1 MAKDELKVVEETT
14 ASVAVAQPL
23 VETHQEDML
32 IPFLKVIQ
40 AQSDEVIKGKD
51 KYNEAVKA
59 GDIYD
64 GVTRQVYTG
73 SDIVICGI
81 KKYYAE
87 WTPEARGTLIAKHKT
102 NSDVVANAIRTE
114 HVADSGAKYYKLST
128 ADGNDLIE
136 TFGVLALVKT
146 NGIALPALFTLS
158 KTSFMAGK
166 TLQTMLMI
174 YQQQGVPVFTFD
186 TTLTSNSKGSWFKP
200 VFTFKEMETDSNV
213 LNMARAMASKAEDV
227 LFKSY
232 DAESD
237 TTAAKAEDNDL
248 GI

>member
-1 MAKDELKVVEETT
+1 MAKDELKVVEEIT

-87 WTPEARGTLIAKHKT
+87 WTPEARGTLIAKHKVT
-102 NSDVVANAIRTE
+102 RAPGNLIGDLNQTIAS
-114 HVADSGAKYYKLST
+114 KLS
-128 ADGNDLIE
+128 
-136 TFGVLALVKT
+136 
-146 NGIALPALFTLS
+146 
-158 KTSFMAGK
+158 SF
-166 TLQTMLMI
+166 
-174 YQQQGVPVFTFD
+174 
-186 TTLTSNSKGSWFKP
+186 
-200 VFTFKEMETDSNV
+200 
-213 LNMARAMASKAEDV
+213 
-227 LFKSY
+227 
-232 DAESD
+232 
-237 TTAAKAEDNDL
+237 L
-248 GI
+248 GGRE

>member
-1 MAKDELKVVEETT
+1 MAKDEVKVVESNT
-14 ASVAVAQPL
+14 AVSVAAPL

-32 IPFLKVIQ
+32 IPFLKIVQ
-40 AQSDEVIKGKD
+40 VQSDEVTRGKD

-73 SDIVICGI
+73 ADIVICGI
-81 KKYYAE
+81 KKYFAE
-87 WTPEARGTLIAKHKT
+87 WTPEARGTLVAKHKPT
-102 NSDVVANAIRTE
+102 SDVVLNAIKTE
-114 HVADSGAKYYKLST
+114 HTSDAGSKYYKLST
-128 ADGNDLIE
+128 PDGNDLEE
-136 TFGVLALVKT
+136 TFGVLALVKA
-146 NGIALPALFTLS
+146 NGISLPALFTLS

-174 YQQQGVPVFTFD
+174 YQQQGVPVFKFD
-186 TTLTSNSKGSWFKP
+186 TSLASNSKGSWYKP
-200 VFTFKEMETDSNV
+200 VFTFKELETDPTV
-213 LNMARAMASKAEDV
+213 LSVAQAMSQKADEI

-232 DAESD
+232 VGESD
-237 TTAAKAEDNDL
+237 TPAKAEDNDL